1 MVENHVEKVENYPL
15 QTTSTLYSPQLYLHS
30 TKSRGKKQVH
40 SQKNSFGQ
48 RIFTFAGRV
57 GNGGEGTPPSPLPRH
72 GRAARQ
78 MPAEPQEARLLS
90 AWQPPTAPASPVF
103 SAPPRRSMA
112 APARAD
118 RRQRE
123 AARAKQK
130 ELRICCEALSAVFF
144 CPLRTG
150 AAGVYFFW
158 PRIPR
163 EAALRR
169 FIRVFLMSLTLRAST
184 SSEFL
189 RMVSQ

>member
-1 MVENHVEKVENYPL
+1 MLKRLKTTHFKPL
-15 QTTSTLYSPQLYLHS
+15 QPYIPHNCTYIVPNHGAKSKSTAKKTALDKEFSHSPAVWG
-30 TKSRGKKQVH
+30 TV
-40 SQKNSFGQ
+40 
-48 RIFTFAGRV
+48 GRLR
-57 GNGGEGTPPSPLPRH
+57 PPSPLPRH

-78 MPAEPQEARLLS
+78 TPAEPQEAWPLS
-90 AWQPPTAPASPVF
+90 AWQTPTAPASPVF
-103 SAPPRRSMA
+103 PPRHSMA
-112 APARAD
+112 APARDD

-123 AARAKQK
+123 VARAKQK
-130 ELRICCEALSAVFF
+130 ELRICCEALLAVFF
-144 CPLRTG
+144 CPFRTG

>member
-1 MVENHVEKVENYPL
+1 MLKRLKTTHFKPL
-15 QTTSTLYSPQLYLHS
+15 QPYIPHNCTYIVPNHGAKSKSTAKKTALDKEFSHSPAVWG
-30 TKSRGKKQVH
+30 TV
-40 SQKNSFGQ
+40 
-48 RIFTFAGRV
+48 GRAR
-57 GNGGEGTPPSPLPRH
+57 PPSPLPRH

-78 MPAEPQEARLLS
+78 TPAEPQEARHLS
-90 AWQPPTAPASPVF
+90 AWQPPTAPASPAF
-103 SAPPRRSMA
+103 LPRRSMA
-112 APARAD
+112 DPARAD

-130 ELRICCEALSAVFF
+130 ELRICCEALLAVFF
-144 CPLRTG
+144 CPLCTG
-150 AAGVYFFW
+150 ATGVYFFW

>member
-1 MVENHVEKVENYPL
+1 MLKRLKTTHFKPL
-15 QTTSTLYSPQLYLHS
+15 QPYIPHNCTYIVPNHGAKSKSTAKKTALDKEFSHSPAVWG
-30 TKSRGKKQVH
+30 TV
-40 SQKNSFGQ
+40 
-48 RIFTFAGRV
+48 GRV
-57 GNGGEGTPPSPLPRH
+57 RPPLPCPGTAGPPGKRLPSPRKQGP
-72 GRAARQ
+72 
-78 MPAEPQEARLLS
+78 S
-90 AWQPPTAPASPVF
+90 PPGSPLTALASPVF
-103 SAPPRRSMA
+103 PPRRSMA
-112 APARAD
+112 DSARAG

-130 ELRICCEALSAVFF
+130 ELRICCEALLAVFF
-144 CPLRTG
+144 CPFRTG

>member
-1 MVENHVEKVENYPL
+1 
-15 QTTSTLYSPQLYLHS
+15 
-30 TKSRGKKQVH
+30 
-40 SQKNSFGQ
+40 
-48 RIFTFAGRV
+48 
-57 GNGGEGTPPSPLPRH
+57 
-72 GRAARQ
+72 
-78 MPAEPQEARLLS
+78 
-90 AWQPPTAPASPVF
+90 
-103 SAPPRRSMA
+103 MA
-112 APARAD
+112 DPARAA

-144 CPLRTG
+144 CPLCTG

>member
-1 MVENHVEKVENYPL
+1 MLKRLKTTHFKPL
-15 QTTSTLYSPQLYLHS
+15 QPYIPHNCTYIVPNHGAKSKSTVKKTALDKEFSHSPAVWG
-30 TKSRGKKQVH
+30 TV
-40 SQKNSFGQ
+40 
-48 RIFTFAGRV
+48 GRAR
-57 GNGGEGTPPSPLPRH
+57 PPSPLPRH

-90 AWQPPTAPASPVF
+90 ARQAPTAPASPVF
-103 SAPPRRSMA
+103 LPRRSMA

-130 ELRICCEALSAVFF
+130 ELRICCEALLAVFF
-144 CPLRTG
+144 CPFRTG

>member
-1 MVENHVEKVENYPL
+1 MLKRLKTTHFKPL
-15 QTTSTLYSPQLYLHS
+15 QPYIPHNCTYIVPNHGAKSKSTVKKTALDKEFSHSPAAWGTVGRARPLLPCPG
-30 TKSRGKKQVH
+30 TAGPPGKRLPNPRKQ
-40 SQKNSFGQ
+40 G
-48 RIFTFAGRV
+48 
-57 GNGGEGTPPSPLPRH
+57 PSPP
-72 GRAARQ
+72 G
-78 MPAEPQEARLLS
+78 S
-90 AWQPPTAPASPVF
+90 PPTALASPAF

-112 APARAD
+112 DPARAD

-130 ELRICCEALSAVFF
+130 ELRICCEALLAVFF
-144 CPLRTG
+144 CPFRTG

>member
-1 MVENHVEKVENYPL
+1 
-15 QTTSTLYSPQLYLHS
+15 
-30 TKSRGKKQVH
+30 
-40 SQKNSFGQ
+40 
-48 RIFTFAGRV
+48 
-57 GNGGEGTPPSPLPRH
+57 
-72 GRAARQ
+72 
-78 MPAEPQEARLLS
+78 
-90 AWQPPTAPASPVF
+90 
-103 SAPPRRSMA
+103 MA
-112 APARAD
+112 APARAA

-130 ELRICCEALSAVFF
+130 ELRICCEALLAVFF
-144 CPLRTG
+144 CPFRTG
-150 AAGVYFFW
+150 ATGVYFFW

>member
-1 MVENHVEKVENYPL
+1 MLKRLKTTHFKPL
-15 QTTSTLYSPQLYLHS
+15 QPYIPHNCIYIVPNHGA
-30 TKSRGKKQVH
+30 KSRSTAKKTALDKEFSH
-40 SQKNSFGQ
+40 SPAVWG
-48 RIFTFAGRV
+48 TVGR
-57 GNGGEGTPPSPLPRH
+57 
-72 GRAARQ
+72 
-78 MPAEPQEARLLS
+78 ARLLLPCPGTAGPPGKCLPNPRKQGFS
-90 AWQPPTAPASPVF
+90 LPGSPPTAPASPVF

-112 APARAD
+112 DPARAD

-130 ELRICCEALSAVFF
+130 ELRICCEALLAVFVCPF
-144 CPLRTG
+144 CTG
-150 AAGVYFFW
+150 ATGVYFFW

>member
-1 MVENHVEKVENYPL
+1 MLKRLKTTHFKPL
-15 QTTSTLYSPQLYLHS
+15 QPYIPHNCTYIVPNHGAKSKSAAKKTALDKEFSHSPAVWGTVGRIRPPLPCPG
-30 TKSRGKKQVH
+30 TAGPPGK
-40 SQKNSFGQ
+40 
-48 RIFTFAGRV
+48 RL
-57 GNGGEGTPPSPLPRH
+57 PSPRKQGPSPP
-72 GRAARQ
+72 GR
-78 MPAEPQEARLLS
+78 P
-90 AWQPPTAPASPVF
+90 
-103 SAPPRRSMA
+103 PPRRRRLFFPPRHSMA
-112 APARAD
+112 APARAG
-118 RRQRE
+118 RRQRK

-144 CPLRTG
+144 CPFRTG